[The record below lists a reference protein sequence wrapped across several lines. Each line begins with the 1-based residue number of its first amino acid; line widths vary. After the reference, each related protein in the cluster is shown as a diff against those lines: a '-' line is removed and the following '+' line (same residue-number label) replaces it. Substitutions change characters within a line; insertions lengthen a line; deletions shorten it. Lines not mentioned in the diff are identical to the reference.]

1 MSNEP
6 KQEEGLTLESVVSE
20 IHRWTVIIGNVA
32 ADILNPEPE
41 KKDLPNRKNNDQRRS
56 YI

>member
-41 KKDLPNRKNNDQRRS
+41 KKDLPNRKNND
-56 YI
+56 